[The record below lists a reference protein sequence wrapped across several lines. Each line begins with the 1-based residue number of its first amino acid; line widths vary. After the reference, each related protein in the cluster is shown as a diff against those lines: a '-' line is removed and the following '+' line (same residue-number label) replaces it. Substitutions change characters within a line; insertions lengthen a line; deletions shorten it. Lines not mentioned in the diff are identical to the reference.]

1 MFYCRTLLFNYL
13 CPMESDAKSNNPLA
27 EVFGFPVINETAK
40 AKRYR
45 DKKLCPFNNK
55 VPNCTKD
62 KANDPL
68 GVCSV
73 FHNNNPVITCPTRF
87 REDWLIIENAAKF
100 AFGDKT
106 KWTSLSEIRLLDK
119 NGQSAGNIDFVLVAY
134 NDRGQLIDFASLEV
148 QGVYISGN
156 LRNPFDSY
164 MERPTST
171 FSWPTGYNSPR
182 PDYLSSSRK
191 RLIPQM
197 LYKGGIFQ
205 NWKKKQAV
213 AMQKSFFNTL
223 PNLPAVKKEKAD
235 IAWFLYDLVSDPFTK
250 EFNLTLVETVYTE
263 FETALLRVTT
273 PEPGEVS
280 DFINILQSSLDDRL
294 EGNAPDTPSLTDI
307 ISS

>member
-1 MFYCRTLLFNYL
+1 MTVDGKN
-13 CPMESDAKSNNPLA
+13 NNPLA
-27 EVFGFPVINETAK
+27 EVFGFPIINETVK

-45 DKKLCPFNNK
+45 DQKLCPFNNK

-62 KANDPL
+62 KANNPL

-73 FHNNNPVITCPTRF
+73 FHNNKPVITCPARF

-100 AFGDKT
+100 AFSEKN
-106 KWTSLSEIRLLDK
+106 KWTSLSEIKLLDK

-134 NDRGQLIDFASLEV
+134 NDKGELIDFASLEV

-156 LRNPFDSY
+156 LRNPFESY
-164 MERPTST
+164 INNPTNKFT
-171 FSWPTGYNSPR
+171 WNLGYNSPK

-205 NWKKKQAV
+205 TWKRKQVV
-213 AMQKSFFNTL
+213 ALQKSFFDTL
-223 PNLPAVKKEKAD
+223 PKLPTVSKENAE
-235 IAWFLYDLVSDPFTK
+235 IAWFLYDLVFESST
-250 EFNLTLVETVYTE
+250 NQYHLTLVETVYTA
-263 FETALLRVTT
+263 FEAALLRVTT
-273 PEPGEVS
+273 PEPGNLE
-280 DFINILQSSLDDRL
+280 DFINLLQDRL
-294 EGNAPDTPSLTDI
+294 DERLDGNAPDTPSLTDI